1 MNDSTVT
8 ETPHGER
15 SGREF
20 FLDRRHIA
28 HLKRERKR
36 KPRNSLKWRAWFSAF
51 PFLAR
56 QAGLFSSSK
65 ILYPSMILVFLQDS
79 NGVPFGGRVWGWG
92 CLSLS
97 VFLFLLFPPFPR
109 QNQRG
114 AQLDCEERES
124 SVGRGGQTAT
134 HSSGKRGKST
144 QLFWVAAEYILA
156 VEAARETMCFS
167 LLVLYQVSQSILHG
181 YSILLQRNKR
191 FLLCL

>member
-8 ETPHGER
+8 ETPHGKR

-36 KPRNSLKWRAWFSAF
+36 KNGELGTRL
-51 PFLAR
+51 FLHSPLVW
-56 QAGLFSSSK
+56 LFSSSR
-65 ILYPSMILVFLQDS
+65 ILCPSMILVFVQDS
-79 NGVPFGGRVWGWG
+79 NGVPFGGRIWGWG

-134 HSSGKRGKST
+134 HSSGKGGKTT

-181 YSILLQRNKR
+181 YSILLQGNKR